1 MSPRA
6 LILEVAAR
14 WLYPVMILFSLW
26 ILYRGHN
33 EPGGGFI
40 GGLVAVC
47 GTVLVAMAFG
57 SDAARRRL
65 PLRDPVALM
74 SAGVL
79 LAIVSG
85 LPAVVQGRAFLTHA
99 WWKIPLGFT
108 DLKVSTVMAFDG
120 GVYLAVWGG
129 LTGIVLALIDLH
141 AREEDA

>member
-1 MSPRA
+1 MTGRA
-6 LILEVAAR
+6 VMLEVAAR
-14 WLYPVMILFSLW
+14 KLYPAMILFSLW

-47 GTVLVAMAFG
+47 GTVLVAMAYG

-65 PLRDPVALM
+65 PFRAPIPLM
-74 SAGVL
+74 AAGVL
-79 LAIVSG
+79 LALVSG
-85 LPAVVQGRAFLTHA
+85 LPAVLQGRAFLTHL
-99 WWKIPLGFT
+99 WWTIPLGFT

-129 LTGIVLALIDLH
+129 LAGLVLALIDLH
-141 AREEDA
+141 AGEEGA